1 MEQGLG
7 GSRKSSRDTLNW
19 GNTSMRNCRVRG
31 GGGGVFEIVSLNAA
45 IVRMLIIHH
54 VLTDLYSRGTA

>member
-7 GSRKSSRDTLNW
+7 GSRKSSRDTWNW
-19 GNTSMRNCRVRG
+19 RNAFMRNCRVRG
-31 GGGGVFEIVSLNAA
+31 GGGIFEITSLNAT
-45 IVRMLIIHH
+45 IVRVLIIHH